1 MEYKISIYEVDAKDE
16 YRFALGHMTDN
27 TLFVFGVNPS
37 TANDKEPDQTIK
49 SVMRLCEYHNY
60 KSFVM
65 LNLYPFRSS
74 RPDQLPIEAD
84 KNIID
89 MNIQKIKKIIST
101 QKCPNV
107 LLAWGN
113 AITKRDYLWESAK
126 LIYISL
132 NYCDIKWLRIGELT
146 CEGNP
151 RHPLYIPSSQSLE
164 LMDVKSYLEI

>member
-1 MEYKISIYEVDAKDE
+1 MEYKITQMVGDE
-16 YRFALGHMTDN
+16 SCRYVLANGGHKP
-27 TLFVFGVNPS
+27 LVVIGVNPS